1 MISHDLVGNKMAG
14 PGMRY
19 WELARVLGSQCSVT
33 LAAPEGSCA
42 LSAEAPLSLETYRRR
57 DAERMRQLVEPVE
70 VVVAPGDSL
79 LEFPFLTTSTK
90 YLVMDGYDPHTF
102 ESLAW
107 NEGLPLDGRLSAHRE
122 RLEILG
128 IQCAVGDFYICAS
141 ERQRMLWLGWLEAM
155 GRVNPL
161 TYDEDL
167 TLRRLIDIVPTGI
180 PAERPRHTRSLV
192 RGAIPGI
199 GPQDPLLVWG
209 GGVWNW
215 LDPLTLI
222 EAVAR
227 VVQIHPQVRLYF
239 PGARHPYQEFVPD
252 MAMRQKAVQLSKD
265 RGLHG
270 QNVFWG
276 EWVPYHERQN
286 YLLESDIGCSLHFE
300 NIESCFAFRTRIL
313 DYIWAGL
320 PMVVTE
326 GDAASEWV
334 ARYGLGMVVGYQDI
348 DGVVEAIVE
357 LLATPRDAFRER
369 FEQARKE
376 RSWECSVEPLLRFC
390 LNPRRAPDRALG
402 EEEGSGP
409 SLLGRLRQQE
419 QEIER
424 LREIISGY
432 ERGRFMRLMH
442 WVHRIRQRTRG
453 YLG

>member
-1 MISHDLVGNKMAG
+1 MISHDLVGHKMAG

-19 WELARVLGSQCSVT
+19 WELACVLGRHCAVT
-33 LAAPEGSCA
+33 LAAPEGSRT
-42 LSAEAPLSLETYRRR
+42 LSSEAPLSLETYPRR
-57 DAERMRQLVEPVE
+57 DAERLRQLAEPAQVI
-70 VVVAPGDSL
+70 VAPGDSL
-79 LEFPFLTTSTK
+79 HEFPFLTRSDK
-90 YLVMDGYDPHTF
+90 YMVMDGYDPHTF

-107 NEGLPLDGRLSAHRE
+107 NDGLKLEARLVSHRE
-122 RLEILG
+122 RLEIMAA
-128 IQCAVGDFYICAS
+128 QCAVGDFFICAS

-161 TYDEDL
+161 CYDADP
-167 TLRRLIDIVPTGI
+167 TLRALIDMVPTGI
-180 PAERPRHTRSLV
+180 PSERPQHTRSLV

-227 VVQIHPQVRLYF
+227 VVQTHPQVRLYF

-265 RGLHG
+265 RGLYG
-270 QNVFWG
+270 RNVFWG

-320 PMVVTE
+320 PMIVTE

-334 ARYGLGMVVGYQDI
+334 AQHGLGMVVGYQDL
-348 DGVVEAIVE
+348 DGIVEAIVE
-357 LLATPRDAFRER
+357 LLATPRDTFRER
-369 FEQARKE
+369 FEQARRE
-376 RSWECSVEPLLRFC
+376 RSWACSAEPLLRFC
-390 LNPRRAPDRALG
+390 LNPRRAPDKALND
-402 EEEGSGP
+402 EEGSGL
-409 SLLGRLRQQE
+409 SLMGHVRQQE

-424 LREIISGY
+424 LREVISGY
-432 ERGRFMRLMH
+432 ERGRFMRLMR
-442 WVHRIRQRTRG
+442 WVHQARQRARG